1 MILVTGAGGNVGS
14 ELTALLAHDGHPV
27 RALVRTARPLPA
39 SVERSGVEGVP
50 GDLNEPTSLKPAL
63 DGVRAVFLL
72 GGYND
77 MPGALA
83 VMRDAGVEQ
92 VTLLSSR
99 SVVGGH
105 EDNAVAGMHMAAE
118 AAVRASDLAWTF
130 VRASG
135 FMSNTLQW
143 LPQLAAGDVVAEP
156 FANVP
161 VAAVDPYDIA
171 AVAAE
176 SLTTPG
182 HEGRAYAITGP
193 DSLRPA
199 DRLRVLG
206 ELLGRDLRLDPLPDA
221 EARTKMAAETP
232 EKYVDAFFRFFADG
246 EFDDSEV
253 TSSVRDLTGREPRP
267 FADWARSHLDAF
279 RT

>member
-14 ELTALLAHDGHPV
+14 ELTGILSREGHPV
-27 RALVRTARPLPA
+27 RALVRTPRPLPD
-39 SVERSGVEGVP
+39 GVEGVS
-50 GDLNEPTSLKPAL
+50 GDLNEPISLKAAL

-72 GGYND
+72 GGYDD
-77 MPGALA
+77 MAGALA

-105 EDNAVAGMHMAAE
+105 PDNAVAGMHMAAE
-118 AAVRASDLAWTF
+118 AAVRASELAWTF
-130 VRASG
+130 LRASG
-135 FMSNTLQW
+135 FMANSLRW
-143 LPQLAAGDVVAEP
+143 VPQLADGDVVREP

-161 VAAVDPYDIA
+161 VATIDPYDIA

-182 HEGRAYAITGP
+182 HEGRAYALTGP
-193 DSLRPA
+193 DALRPA

-206 ELLGRDLRLDPLPDA
+206 ELLGRDLRLEPLPDA
-221 EARTKMAAETP
+221 EARVTMSAEMP
-232 EKYVDAFFRFFADG
+232 EKYVDAFFRFFAEG

-253 TSSVRDLTGREPRP
+253 TSAVRDLTGREPRP
-267 FADWARSHLDAF
+267 FAAWARAHLASF
-279 RT
+279 R

>member
-1 MILVTGAGGNVGS
+1 MILVTGAGGNVGT
-14 ELTALLAHDGHPV
+14 ELTTILARGGHPV
-27 RALVRTARPLPA
+27 RALVRTPRPLPDGA
-39 SVERSGVEGVP
+39 EGVP
-50 GDLNEPTSLKPAL
+50 GDLNEPASLKPAL

-72 GGYND
+72 GGYDD
-77 MPGALA
+77 MAGALE

-99 SVVGGH
+99 SVAGGH
-105 EDNAVAGMHMAAE
+105 ADNAVAGAHMAAE
-118 AAVRASDLAWTF
+118 AAVRASELAWTF
-130 VRASG
+130 LRPSG

-143 LPQLAAGDVVAEP
+143 AAQLRAGDVVREP

-161 VAAVDPYDIA
+161 VATIDPYDIA

-193 DSLRPA
+193 GSLLPA

-206 ELLGRDLRLDPLPDA
+206 ELLGRDLRLEPLSNA
-221 EARTKMAAETP
+221 EARVTMSAEMP
-232 EKYVDAFFRFFADG
+232 EKYVDAFFRFFAEG

-253 TSSVRDLTGREPRP
+253 TGAVQDLTGREPRP
-267 FADWARSHLDAF
+267 FAAWARTHLAAF
-279 RT
+279 R

>member
-14 ELTALLAHDGHPV
+14 ELTGILSRNGHPV
-27 RALVRTARPLPA
+27 RALVRSERPLPD
-39 SVERSGVEGVP
+39 GVEGVP

-63 DGVRAVFLL
+63 EGVRGVFLL

-77 MPGALA
+77 MTGALS

-99 SVVGGH
+99 SVIGGH

-118 AAVRASDLAWTF
+118 AAVRASELIWTF
-130 VRASG
+130 LRPSG
-135 FMSNTLQW
+135 FMSNALQW
-143 LPQLAAGDVVAEP
+143 VPQLNAGDVVREP
-156 FANVP
+156 FADVP
-161 VAAVDPYDIA
+161 VATIDPYDIA

-193 DSLRPA
+193 EAVRPA
-199 DRLRVLG
+199 ERLAVLG
-206 ELLGRDLRLDPLPDA
+206 ELLGRELRLEPLADK
-221 EARTKMAAETP
+221 EARETMSAEMP
-232 EKYVDAFFRFFADG
+232 EKYVDAFFRFFSGG
-246 EFDDSEV
+246 EFDDSSV
-253 TSSVRDLTGREPRP
+253 TTAVRDLTGRDPRG
-267 FADWARSHLDAF
+267 FADWAQAHLTAF
-279 RT
+279 R

>member
-14 ELTALLAHDGHPV
+14 ELTGILARGGHPV
-27 RALVRTARPLPA
+27 RALVRTPRSLPD
-39 SVERSGVEGVP
+39 GVEGVP
-50 GDLNEPTSLKPAL
+50 GDLNDPTSLKPAL

-72 GGYND
+72 GGYED

-105 EDNAVAGMHMAAE
+105 AGNAVAGMHMAAE
-118 AAVRASDLAWTF
+118 AAVRVSELAWTF
-130 VRASG
+130 LRASG
-135 FMSNTLQW
+135 FMSNSLRW
-143 LPQLAAGDVVAEP
+143 IPQLQEGDVVREP

-161 VAAVDPYDIA
+161 VATIDPYDIA

-182 HEGRAYAITGP
+182 HEGRAYLLTGP

-206 ELLGRDLRLDPLPDA
+206 ELLGRELRLEPLSDD
-221 EARTKMAAETP
+221 EARVTMSAEMP

-253 TSSVRDLTGREPRP
+253 TSVVHDLIGREPRP
-267 FADWARSHLDAF
+267 FADWARAHLGAF
-279 RT
+279 REPRI

>member
-14 ELTALLAHDGHPV
+14 ELTGILARGGHPV
-27 RALVRTARPLPA
+27 RALVRTPRPLPD
-39 SVERSGVEGVP
+39 GVEAVV
-50 GDLNEPTSLKPAL
+50 GDLNEARSLKPAL

-72 GGYND
+72 GGYED

-83 VMRDAGVEQ
+83 VMREAGVEQ

-105 EDNAVAGMHMAAE
+105 ADNAVAGMHMAAE
-118 AAVRASDLAWTF
+118 AAVRASKLPWTF
-130 VRASG
+130 LRPSG
-135 FMSNTLQW
+135 FMSNSLQW
-143 LPQLAAGDVVAEP
+143 VTQLRAGDVVREP

-161 VAAVDPYDIA
+161 VATIDPYDIA

-193 DSLRPA
+193 GSLRPA
-199 DRLRVLG
+199 DRLRVLS
-206 ELLGRDLRLDPLPDA
+206 ELLGRELRLDPLSDA
-221 EARTKMAAETP
+221 EARVTMSAEMP
-232 EKYVDAFFRFFADG
+232 AKYVDAFFRFFAEG

-253 TSSVRDLTGREPRP
+253 TGAVQDLTGREPRP
-267 FADWARSHLDAF
+267 FATWARTHLAAF
-279 RT
+279 R

>member
-14 ELTALLAHDGHPV
+14 ELTGILAGGGHPV
-27 RALVRTARPLPA
+27 RALVRTPRPLPD
-39 SVERSGVEGVP
+39 GVEGVP
-50 GDLNEPTSLKPAL
+50 GDLNDPASLKPAL
-63 DGVRAVFLL
+63 EGVRAVFLL
-72 GGYND
+72 GGYDN

-83 VMRDAGVEQ
+83 AMRDAGVEQ

-118 AAVRASDLAWTF
+118 ASVRASELAWTF

-143 LPQLAAGDVVAEP
+143 ISQLKEGDVVREP

-161 VAAVDPYDIA
+161 VATIDPYDIA

-193 DSLRPA
+193 EALRPA
-199 DRLRVLG
+199 DRLRILG
-206 ELLGRDLRLDPLPDA
+206 ELLGRDLRLSPLSDA
-221 EARTKMAAETP
+221 EARVTMSAEMP
-232 EKYVDAFFRFFADG
+232 EKYVDAFYRFFADG

-253 TSSVRDLTGREPRP
+253 TSTVRDLTGRDARP
-267 FADWARSHLDAF
+267 FADWARAHLGAF
-279 RT
+279 R

>member
-14 ELTALLAHDGHPV
+14 ELTGILARGGHPV
-27 RALVRTARPLPA
+27 RALVRTPRPLPD
-39 SVERSGVEGVP
+39 GVDAVV
-50 GDLNEPTSLKPAL
+50 GDLNKATSLKPAL

-72 GGYND
+72 GGYED

-83 VMRDAGVEQ
+83 AMRDAGVEQ

-105 EDNAVAGMHMAAE
+105 ADNAVAGMHMAAE
-118 AAVRASDLAWTF
+118 ASVRASKLAWTF
-130 VRASG
+130 LRPSG
-135 FMSNTLQW
+135 FMSNSLQW
-143 LPQLAAGDVVAEP
+143 VPQLRAGDVVREP

-161 VAAVDPYDIA
+161 VATIDPYDIA

-193 DSLRPA
+193 GSLRPA
-199 DRLRVLG
+199 DRLRVLS
-206 ELLGRDLRLDPLPDA
+206 ELLGRELRLEPLSDA
-221 EARTKMAAETP
+221 EARVTMSAEMP
-232 EKYVDAFFRFFADG
+232 SKYVDAFFRFFAEG

-253 TSSVRDLTGREPRP
+253 TGAVQDLTGREPRP
-267 FADWARSHLDAF
+267 FATWARTHLGAF
-279 RT
+279 R

>member
-14 ELTALLAHDGHPV
+14 ELTGILTRGGHPV
-27 RALVRTARPLPA
+27 RALVRTPRPLPG
-39 SVERSGVEGVP
+39 GVEGVM

-63 DGVRAVFLL
+63 EGVRAVFLL
-72 GGYND
+72 GGYED
-77 MPGALA
+77 MPGALT
-83 VMRDAGVEQ
+83 VMRDSGVEQ

-105 EDNAVAGMHMAAE
+105 PDNAVAGMHMAAE
-118 AAVRASDLAWTF
+118 AAVRESKLAWTF
-130 VRASG
+130 LRPSG

-143 LPQLAAGDVVAEP
+143 VPQLRAGDVVREP

-161 VAAVDPYDIA
+161 VATIDPYDIA

-193 DSLRPA
+193 GSLRPA
-199 DRLRVLG
+199 DRLRVLS
-206 ELLGRDLRLDPLPDA
+206 ELLERKLRLEPLPDA
-221 EARTKMAAETP
+221 EARVTMSTEMP
-232 EKYVDAFFRFFADG
+232 EKYVDAFFRFFAEG
-246 EFDDSEV
+246 EFDDSVV
-253 TSSVRDLTGREPRP
+253 TGAVQDLTGREPRP
-267 FADWARSHLDAF
+267 FAAWARNHLAAF
-279 RT
+279 R

>member
-1 MILVTGAGGNVGS
+1 MILVTGASGNVGS
-14 ELTALLAHDGHPV
+14 ELTGILARDGHPV
-27 RALVRTARPLPA
+27 RALVRTPRPLPD
-39 SVERSGVEGVP
+39 GVEGVP
-50 GDLNEPTSLKPAL
+50 GDLNDPASLKPAL
-63 DGVRAVFLL
+63 EGVRAVFLL
-72 GGYND
+72 GGYDD

-83 VMRDAGVEQ
+83 AMRDAGVEQ

-118 AAVRASDLAWTF
+118 ASVRASELAWTF
-130 VRASG
+130 LRASG

-143 LPQLAAGDVVAEP
+143 IPQLKEGDVVREP

-161 VAAVDPYDIA
+161 VATIDPYDIA

-176 SLTTPG
+176 SLTMPG

-193 DSLRPA
+193 EALRPA

-206 ELLGRDLRLDPLPDA
+206 ELLGRELRLSPLSNA
-221 EARTKMAAETP
+221 EARVTMSAEMS
-232 EKYVDAFFRFFADG
+232 EKYVDAFFRFFTGG

-253 TSSVRDLTGREPRP
+253 TSAVRDLTGRDARP
-267 FADWARSHLDAF
+267 FADWARAHLAAF
-279 RT
+279 R